1 MLCFTVLPE
10 SLFMLMKRVRMACM
24 PSVLVTTN
32 DPLGFRLLVIFG
44 NFSICCFIVSFPTAS
59 FLHPRSLR

>member
-10 SLFMLMKRVRMACM
+10 SLFMLMKRVQMVCM

-44 NFSICCFIVSFPTAS
+44 NFSICCFVSFPTAL
-59 FLHPRSLR
+59 FLHLRGLR

>member
-1 MLCFTVLPE
+1 
-10 SLFMLMKRVRMACM
+10 MLMKRVRMVCM